1 MSPLDTPCQ
10 PTESTLSRNSS
21 GVAEPPDGSTWLSV
35 VARHAGELQSI
46 QHQLQRT
53 DVARDLHV
61 LRVNQ
66 MDALRLDDEM
76 RLMLK
81 EQLMRVFTLV
91 PCILLSPHIPSMHPL
106 PPPSPQRASPSPLTP
121 RVSPVPSLPPAP
133 PFWPALLPLPAA
145 LIPTPSPW
153 PAAYPHPGPSAHAWQ
168 AAWVARC
175 EAEVEL
181 LLDVLVWRFSVWADR
196 PLPGCALMNLRFRDE
211 RTARAGAGAAAPPAV
226 PVRTG
231 VEGPGLTVGQKVLWL
246 VLTGGVKYVW
256 ARLHSTRWLLPVHAH
271 MPPNAYGRHGSGS
284 EALQRQ
290 QASWRHWLWRFLHR
304 AEGAVKLA
312 SLLNLIVFLHSAK
325 FRTLPER
332 LLGIRAVYAKPHMA
346 RAVSFEYMNR
356 QLVWNEFSELLLL
369 VLPLISVS
377 AIKQTFSSLFRLP
390 SSSSPTA
397 GDGCPVCSAQ
407 PILMPYR
414 AQPCAHVRLPVLLQ
428 RAHSPPCGNCSAPR
442 GCARAA
448 WRGDGQADRRKSV
461 ACHAAESGDVV
472 PADWVDTA
480 GTHKRPRQVFYAKK
494 VRRGPF
500 NGDNAGGEWDAEGG
514 GGGMVRVSSEA
525 RSKSSHSFPAL
536 ALLPRMHHATSQSSP
551 THPPLPPSLPNQPHI
566 YPLKKQI
573 LIAFDDVS
581 VPLPPMRRPDVRQ
594 LIMEEAER
602 DCVAAGITDIRFTVD
617 IGVTRHGEAVQVRG
631 EGGRGGMGGMGL
643 GGMGGMGLGGM
654 GWGKWES
661 MGNYNAVDID
671 ETVDI
676 GVTRHGEAVQINR
689 HYAEADLVVY
699 ANVNYVSM
707 DGGYKSYATGLVHYN
722 SLQHNHDSKTLR
734 NTRHAL
740 LPFYASFAPGGQLF
754 PLYAG
759 FVSELVRNMNIIEST
774 EESFQSHRAS
784 STPLLQLFPFYADFV
799 PELLFPFYADF
810 VPELVRNMNPL
821 QKLLMHSTL
830 ILFKLLPL
838 WLCVKVLWFMRGPF
852 GLLQVT
858 AGETQ
863 AVHER
868 TLAAIYRDK
877 VMDIDGQAD
886 ILILAPSA
894 LGPYTKDMYLNPL
907 LVRIACDATS
917 HKLNAGCL
925 TEIPPFLLFVL
936 PSLSISSP
944 PFPPPFPQIVVNNMH
959 YKWSSPAHNAYRR
972 LFEEVLAVAPGL
984 DEFERFQQ
992 QFVED
997 QQLNDIYRRG
1007 QGPAAV
1013 HGFYMYT
1020 WAAHGMDKV
1029 GKVYVVGAKDP
1040 RGPAVL
1046 RWEMADTIQDAVD
1059 QARVFLGNSKAAVT
1073 YLRCPPVGYVRV
1085 HTEGQGEGSAVEQA
1099 QGEVAQAVSKH
1110 Q

>member
-1 MSPLDTPCQ
+1 MSIHVILYLRQCF
-10 PTESTLSRNSS
+10 R
-21 GVAEPPDGSTWLSV
+21 VAS
-35 VARHAGELQSI
+35 AR
-46 QHQLQRT
+46 
-53 DVARDLHV
+53 
-61 LRVNQ
+61 
-66 MDALRLDDEM
+66 
-76 RLMLK
+76 
-81 EQLMRVFTLV
+81 
-91 PCILLSPHIPSMHPL
+91 
-106 PPPSPQRASPSPLTP
+106 
-121 RVSPVPSLPPAP
+121 
-133 PFWPALLPLPAA
+133 
-145 LIPTPSPW
+145 
-153 PAAYPHPGPSAHAWQ
+153 
-168 AAWVARC
+168 
-175 EAEVEL
+175 
-181 LLDVLVWRFSVWADR
+181 
-196 PLPGCALMNLRFRDE
+196 
-211 RTARAGAGAAAPPAV
+211 
-226 PVRTG
+226 
-231 VEGPGLTVGQKVLWL
+231 
-246 VLTGGVKYVW
+246 
-256 ARLHSTRWLLPVHAH
+256 
-271 MPPNAYGRHGSGS
+271 
-284 EALQRQ
+284 
-290 QASWRHWLWRFLHR
+290 
-304 AEGAVKLA
+304 
-312 SLLNLIVFLHSAK
+312 
-325 FRTLPER
+325 
-332 LLGIRAVYAKPHMA
+332 
-346 RAVSFEYMNR
+346 
-356 QLVWNEFSELLLL
+356 
-369 VLPLISVS
+369 
-377 AIKQTFSSLFRLP
+377 
-390 SSSSPTA
+390 
-397 GDGCPVCSAQ
+397 
-407 PILMPYR
+407 
-414 AQPCAHVRLPVLLQ
+414 RLPVLLQ

-525 RSKSSHSFPAL
+525 SHVL
-536 ALLPRMHHATSQSSP
+536 ASRPSCLFLRRPFSLLLSYTSNSSP
-551 THPPLPPSLPNQPHI
+551 SPPLPHSLSVPRTHVHARPCVNAGHTGLGTQQMRAMVRHALDNPVGQP
-566 YPLKKQI
+566 PLKERLQQIKQANPNPKI

-602 DCVAAGITDIRFTVD
+602 DCVAAGITDIRFVCSIALHRYIRADEFRHICGGYLYGKYYPQRMGNYNAVDMDETVD

-661 MGNYNAVDID
+661 MGNYNAVDMD

-722 SLQHNHDSKTLR
+722 CAPGSHAAAADLLCAVCRSLFDP
-734 NTRHAL
+734 TRSALHKSFHRIGRMMQKHTDVFHVETVIDDQL
-740 LPFYASFAPGGQLF
+740 LPFYASFAPGGQVCPDTPQ
-754 PLYAG
+754 PLY
-759 FVSELVRNMNIIEST
+759 L
-774 EESFQSHRAS
+774 
-784 STPLLQLFPFYADFV
+784 TPLPLPLCLFSLPRAAV
-799 PELLFPFYADF
+799 SLLFPFYADF

-830 ILFKLLPL
+830 ILFK
-838 WLCVKVLWFMRGPF
+838 
-852 GLLQVT
+852 VT

-907 LVRIACDATS
+907 LVNTYALGYYYNMYVDGVPLL
-917 HKLNAGCL
+917 KEGGC
-925 TEIPPFLLFVL
+925 V
-936 PSLSISSP
+936 
-944 PFPPPFPQIVVNNMH
+944 IVVNNMH
-959 YKWSSPAHNAYRR
+959 YEWSSPAHDAYRR

-1085 HTEGQGEGSAVEQA
+1085 HTEGQGEGSAAEQA